1 MRDVEVCKPGG
12 RVNPMRVW
20 YRYRNPFRVVFNFL
34 VIYTCR
40 YLPFMG
46 LKNFFYRLVGVK
58 VGRNVSVGLGA
69 VFDIFFPELIE
80 IGDNSV
86 IGYNATIL
94 THEFMVEELRKGR
107 VRIGCNVLV
116 GTKTLIL
123 PGVSVGDN
131 TRISAYSLVNK
142 DIPGNSFVGGVPVR
156 DLRR

>member
-12 RVNPMRVW
+12 KVNPMRVW